1 MTESLITATAADLKL
16 GARQVLKNIDFE
28 IKTGEIAIFI
38 GPNGGGKT
46 SLIKMLLGLF
56 QPHKGSIWR
65 KPKLKISYVPQKFE
79 LNSFLPLQVE
89 RLLNFTKTYSHDELR
104 VALDEVDCGHLLN
117 ARVDALSG
125 GELQR
130 ILLARAML
138 SKPDILVLDEALQGV
153 DQAGEVKLNSLISQ
167 FSKRN
172 NTAIIMVSH
181 DLHLVMKSTDV
192 VYCIHGHICCR
203 GKPEQI
209 KHMDEFKNIFGSL
222 ADQFA
227 VYTHEHDHTHT
238 AGHKHGDS
246 GKHTH

>member
-1 MTESLITATAADLKL
+1 MTESLISAKSADLKL
-16 GARQVLKNIDFE
+16 GARQVLKNIDFD
-28 IKTGEIAIFI
+28 IKAGEIAIFI

-56 QPHKGSIWR
+56 QPNKGKVWR
-65 KPKLKISYVPQKFE
+65 KAGLKISYVPQKFE

-89 RLLNFTKTYSHDELR
+89 RLLNFTKTYSQDELEK
-104 VALDEVDCGHLLN
+104 ALQEVNCGHLLN
-117 ARVDALSG
+117 ASVEGLSG

-153 DQAGEVKLNSLISQ
+153 DQAGEVKLNNLIST

-181 DLHLVMKSTDV
+181 DLHLVMKSTAIFV
-192 VYCIHGHICCR
+192 AMVN
-203 GKPEQI
+203 P
-209 KHMDEFKNIFGSL
+209 NIFNIWKSL
-222 ADQFA
+222 KTYSAPLPISLLFIPMSMTIRTQLTKNMA
-227 VYTHEHDHTHT
+227 STHT
-238 AGHKHGDS
+238 K
-246 GKHTH
+246 